1 LWITGG
7 KILQKRIDKP
17 GKIKLLKKI
26 KKETHIIHIAVD
38 KSCG

>member
-1 LWITGG
+1 MWISKG
-7 KILQKRIDKP
+7 KMLQKRIDSSS
-17 GKIKLLKKI
+17 KIKALGKM